1 MNLAPEQYQEIDR
14 LLSDRTWRL
23 NHLYW
28 IIDKDGRKQRFSM
41 NWAQEDLYV
50 KLHHRN
56 DILKVRQL
64 GISTFVAVLELDAA
78 LFTPDITCGVIDRTR
93 PEAEK
98 KMDKM
103 QFAFQHLDY
112 LPPEPTEEDRLI
124 ATIGKMI
131 KDEMK
136 GTTFTKSDI
145 NFPNNSIVY
154 AGTSLRG
161 GTLQI
166 LHISELGSIAAHDPK
181 KASEIMTGGFN
192 TVSKNGI
199 IIKESTHE
207 GGQYGLNYSLTVA
220 AMDLVGKP
228 LTPLDF
234 RFFFFSWIRQH
245 EYRLEGCKPS
255 NDREMTKYFTSL
267 EKDYSITLD
276 DEQKAWY
283 ESMART
289 QGYLMRQE
297 YPTVPDEALNPIAAG
312 TIFGSQINHLR
323 ELGRLTSEF
332 EADIFTP
339 VYAAWDIGVA
349 DFMSVWLIQPGQDGK
364 FYFLDNVTAN
374 GLTLDW
380 YIAELRKREA
390 RDGYH
395 IKDCL
400 LPHDCENRVPGGT
413 SFLASLERAG
423 FSCLRIPCT
432 RDRWASIDATRRLL
446 RYAVIHARCSEKTY
460 VPNIKEGYLS
470 GVDALSN
477 YKTAPP
483 GTNGTLKTEPLHDV
497 CSHASDALRT
507 FSEAYEAGYITK
519 DPGWRDGDLFPHR
532 PSRNGLAKGAE
543 TLW

>member
-50 KLHHRN
+50 NLHHRN

-103 QFAFQHLDY
+103 QFAFNHLDY

-124 ATIGKMI
+124 AFIGKMI

-145 NFPNNSIVY
+145 NFPNNSTVY

-166 LHISELGSIAAHDPK
+166 LHISELGAIAAHDPK

-192 TVSKNGI
+192 TVSKSGI

-234 RFFFFSWIRQH
+234 RFFFFSWIKQH

-255 NDREMTKYFTSL
+255 NNREMTKYFTSL

-289 QGYLMRQE
+289 
-297 YPTVPDEALNPIAAG
+297 
-312 TIFGSQINHLR
+312 
-323 ELGRLTSEF
+323 
-332 EADIFTP
+332 
-339 VYAAWDIGVA
+339 
-349 DFMSVWLIQPGQDGK
+349 
-364 FYFLDNVTAN
+364 
-374 GLTLDW
+374 
-380 YIAELRKREA
+380 
-390 RDGYH
+390 
-395 IKDCL
+395 
-400 LPHDCENRVPGGT
+400 
-413 SFLASLERAG
+413 
-423 FSCLRIPCT
+423 
-432 RDRWASIDATRRLL
+432 
-446 RYAVIHARCSEKTY
+446 
-460 VPNIKEGYLS
+460 
-470 GVDALSN
+470 
-477 YKTAPP
+477 
-483 GTNGTLKTEPLHDV
+483 
-497 CSHASDALRT
+497 
-507 FSEAYEAGYITK
+507 
-519 DPGWRDGDLFPHR
+519 
-532 PSRNGLAKGAE
+532 
-543 TLW
+543 

>member
-50 KLHHRN
+50 NLHHRN

-78 LFTPDITCGVIDRTR
+78 LFTPNITCGVIDRTR

-103 QFAFQHLDY
+103 QFAFNHLDY

-124 ATIGKMI
+124 TFIGKMI

-349 DFMSVWLIQPGQDGK
+349 DFMSIWLIQPGQDGK

-483 GTNGTLKTEPLHDV
+483 GTNGTLKTAPLHDV

-507 FSEAYEAGYITK
+507 FSEAYETGYITK
-519 DPGWRDGDLFPHR
+519 ELGWRNDEQEKPS
-532 PSRNGLAKGAE
+532 SRNGLAKGAE